1 MHVTGLPVGQTIR
14 APFSVLVR
22 GDNRRSRTDVLRSLC
37 CRPRRER
44 RQSAF
49 PSATSGAASIDGLAI
64 VKVQPYRYEKIENRR
79 AGGLAE
85 KRARPRHGSGALQ
98 GFSRLGTGK
107 EVRGEVL
114 SVTESGTHPKVE
126 TGLNDL
132 RAQCALD
139 RRPYL

>member
-1 MHVTGLPVGQTIR
+1 L
-14 APFSVLVR
+14 
-22 GDNRRSRTDVLRSLC
+22 
-37 CRPRRER
+37 
-44 RQSAF
+44 
-49 PSATSGAASIDGLAI
+49 AT

-107 EVRGEVL
+107 EVRGEV

-132 RAQCALD
+132 RAQCASD
-139 RRPYL
+139 RAHIFDLVYKGGVRIRISALACARLC